1 MSVLAALTPPF
12 LMCAVVV
19 AAIVAFLRHEMGRS
33 RKGRGIAA
41 EDNSGPTAT
50 AGNEDEDEAGSD
62 ADAATS
68 ARRDG

>member
-12 LMCAVVV
+12 LVCAVVIG
-19 AAIVAFLRHEMGRS
+19 AIVAFLRHEI
-33 RKGRGIAA
+33 GRGREERDAGSK
-41 EDNSGPTAT
+41 DNSGSAPSAPN
-50 AGNEDEDEAGSD
+50 GHDDGAGSD